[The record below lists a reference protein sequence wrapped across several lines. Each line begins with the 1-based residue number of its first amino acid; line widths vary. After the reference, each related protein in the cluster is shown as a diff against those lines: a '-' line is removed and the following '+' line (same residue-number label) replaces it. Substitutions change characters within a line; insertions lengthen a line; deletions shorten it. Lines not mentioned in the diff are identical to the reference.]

1 MPLND
6 PNRILGAILKWAVVV
21 LLCKVTIHIL
31 YNYQGYFPP
40 NFESD
45 FLRGRESYFFGSYQV
60 AFYAH
65 ILASPI
71 TLVTGTILMSRRF
84 RERYPARHRMIGK
97 WHVLIVL
104 ALVVPSGLWMATRA
118 YTGAIAGIGFALLS
132 IATGF
137 CAAVGWR
144 QAVLRKFTA
153 HQRWMTRCYL
163 LLCSAIV
170 LRLMAGFFTIIQAEP
185 EWTYQLAAWLS
196 WILPLAGFEA
206 FEKIHARW
214 T

>member
-1 MPLND
+1 MPRND
-6 PNRILGAILKWAVVV
+6 PNRILRTILKWATII
-21 LLCKVTIHIL
+21 LLCKVTFHIL

-40 NFESD
+40 NFQSD
-45 FLRGRESYFFGSYQV
+45 FLRGRESYFFEGYQV

-71 TLVTGTILMSRRF
+71 TLVTGTILMSRWL
-84 RERYPARHRMIGK
+84 REKYPARHRMIGK

-104 ALVVPSGLWMATRA
+104 ALVVPSGLWMSTRA
-118 YTGAIAGIGFALLS
+118 YTGAIAGIGFAILS

-137 CAAVGWR
+137 CVAAGWR
-144 QAVLRKFTA
+144 YAVLGEFSA

-170 LRLMAGFFTIIQAEP
+170 LRLMAGFFTVIEAEP

-196 WILPLAGFEA
+196 WIAPLAGFEA
-206 FEKIHARW
+206 IERIRRRYN
-214 T
+214 